1 MYSHCE
7 NDPSLILDRDGH
19 LHAVV
24 VQGRRQLLA
33 VTAGKA
39 GQKSTP
45 PDQNAVKTLEVE
57 LFLTPCRR
65 HVDLDKF
72 LHIFRIGLELDLEAF
87 LQI

>member
-1 MYSHCE
+1 MIPASYLTGMDICTLLSCRVE
-7 NDPSLILDRDGH
+7 GSSSLSLWEKQDKNQH
-19 LHAVV
+19 
-24 VQGRRQLLA
+24 
-33 VTAGKA
+33 
-39 GQKSTP
+39 P